1 MTTPR
6 KKDRVFRMLTVPGT
20 GLFTAGWVVL
30 SALIVCVPWL
40 LGAFIDAI
48 VHQGAAVFI
57 FILLTSAALAAALL
71 DSLLKAL
78 SVKLARRLEMQLQ
91 DRLLNQ
97 FCRLTPSEIDQYRT
111 GEIGMKFFRD
121 VPNALLFLHD
131 FYPQILSTVFSVT
144 FALIAAFYSNWIIGA
159 VFLLSLPIQI
169 LIVFPYKSKF
179 TKYNHLYRKI
189 LDWAFNQ
196 IFDFFRIFPFLKS
209 LAAEEPFQENPQSK
223 FRRVAAFSLK
233 KDLFDIRFNLV
244 LRLLTF
250 LGEYSVL
257 GTAGYL
263 AWKQIIPVGQVVF
276 YQGLFLSVLNSF
288 SGFFR
293 LLPMWENIQE
303 SVVSINELLESD
315 NVENDSDK
323 KNAPVLSGAIEIRD
337 VTFRYKNS
345 DRDVLSHFSESI
357 PAGSLV
363 AIEGKNGAG
372 KTTALK
378 LLTAYMEP
386 TAGEILF
393 DGQPLSE
400 LNKASLRRQ
409 MGVVFQDFLL
419 ISGTIRHNIT
429 LNNKEYSQNDIDE
442 AVRLSSL
449 DSALPRFPEGLEHK
463 IGIDGGNLSGGES
476 QKLAI
481 ARALIRQPKILV
493 LDEVTNHLDRE
504 SKDRIKDLLIS
515 LHGKMTI
522 LLVSH
527 DQDIISLCDKVIPLD

>member
-1 MTTPR
+1 MITQRT
-6 KKDRVFRMLTVPGT
+6 KKKTFHLLTVPGT
-20 GLFTAGWVVL
+20 GLFTAGWIVL
-30 SALIVCVPWL
+30 SGLIVCVPWL
-40 LGAFIDAI
+40 LGSFIDAI

-57 FILLTSAALAAALL
+57 FILLTSVALTTTLL

-78 SVKLARRLEMQLQ
+78 SVKLANRLEIQLQ

-97 FCRLTPSEIDQYRT
+97 FCLLTPSEIDQYRA

-121 VPNALLFLHD
+121 VQNALLFLHD
-131 FYPQILSTVFSVT
+131 FYPQILSTVFSVL
-144 FALIAAFYSNWIIGA
+144 FALIAAFYSNWIIGS
-159 VFLLSLPIQI
+159 VFLLSLPIQV
-169 LIVFPYKSKF
+169 LIVLPYKSKF
-179 TKYNHLYRKI
+179 SKYNHLYRKI

-209 LAAEEPFQENPQSK
+209 LSAEEPYQENPQSK
-223 FRRVAAFSLK
+223 FRCVAAFSLK

-303 SVVSINELLESD
+303 SVVSMNELLESG
-315 NVENDSDK
+315 NVEINSDK
-323 KNAPVLSGAIEIRD
+323 KTAPILSGAIEMRD

-363 AIEGKNGAG
+363 AFEGKNGTG

-386 TAGEILF
+386 TSGEILF
-393 DGQPLSE
+393 DGHPLSE
-400 LNKASLRRQ
+400 LNKASIRRQ
-409 MGVVFQDFLL
+409 IGVVFQDFLS
-419 ISGTIRHNIT
+419 IAGTIRQNVT
-429 LNNKEYSQNDIDE
+429 LNNKAYSQNDIEE
-442 AVRLSSL
+442 AIRLSCL
-449 DSALPRFPEGLEHK
+449 DTALVRFPEGLEHK
-463 IGIDGGNLSGGES
+463 IGFDGGALSGGES

-504 SKDRIKDLLIS
+504 TKKRVKELLMS
-515 LHGKMTI
+515 LRGKMTI

-527 DQDIISLCDKVIPLD
+527 DSDIVSLCDKVISLD